1 MPSNTNLTVDL
12 QRPNIA
18 VVAYGVQ
25 GDSLSRQLTLTL
37 IDGDR
42 PWTPPAGALPVV
54 RYGKPDGT
62 FGFYDTLENG
72 DAAISI
78 AGNIATITLAAQ
90 ALTAP
95 GNVAMQLNFY
105 TAAAEKLSSFSWI
118 LRVDPAVVEDNKIA
132 STDYVEV
139 LTAALAKAMELLP
152 EIENAGQ
159 YAKAASDAAVAAEQ
173 SKNAAAGSASA
184 AAGSATAAGA
194 AAQSAS
200 ASKQAASESAT
211 AAGQAASSADVSKSA
226 AADSAEDAAQSE
238 AAAEDNAEDAE
249 AWAVGKRNGVAVP
262 STDPTY
268 NNNAEYWA
276 GQAKIASGGGV
287 QSVNGIAPDTDG
299 NVTLVASDVGA
310 LPSAAGAVKTAAL
323 DNNAVT
329 PAKLDRKYAELTAAG
344 KVKPAL
350 IAAGVWSYAGDHTL
364 DAQDEGCLILM
375 VGSEV
380 QTVTIPTHDEQPY
393 PNNTVIYI
401 ARWGVGAVNIVGAS
415 GVLIAA
421 PDGQTAI
428 AATYGGI
435 MLKKLTAETWWLCGG
450 LTATTAAQNAVYA
463 QMAAA
468 YREGVNQA

>member
-262 STDPTY
+262 STDPAY

-276 GQAKIASGGGV
+276 GQAKTAAGGGV
-287 QSVNGIAPDTDG
+287 LSVNGKSPDDAG
-299 NVTLVASDVGA
+299 NVTLTAADVGA
-310 LPSAAGAVKTAAL
+310 IPNEAK
-323 DNNAVT
+323 AVT
-329 PAKLDRKYAELTAAG
+329 PDKLDRAYATLNDADKVTPEQASASIVNKTASFTLSLADAG
-344 KVKPAL
+344 TWIYSSVTSA
-350 IAAGVWSYAGDHTL
+350 IT
-364 DAQDEGCLILM
+364 I
-375 VGSEV
+375 
-380 QTVTIPTHDEQPY
+380 TVPTNTAVPIPIGTEIEFCQF
-393 PNNTVIYI
+393 NT
-401 ARWGVGAVNIVGAS
+401 GAVTFAAAS
-415 GVLIAA
+415 GVTLVSLDGKKKIA
-421 PDGQTAI
+421 GLYGC
-428 AATYGGI
+428 AA
-435 MLKKLTAETWWLCGG
+435 LKK
-450 LTATTAAQNAVYA
+450 TATNTWILAGALS
-463 QMAAA
+463 
-468 YREGVNQA
+468 